1 MNPSKRTISQREARR
16 GLLRAGVALPLAATL
31 PTGQAQGSF
40 PTRTIRIVVPW
51 AAGGLVD
58 TGGRVMAEGLA
69 QSLGQ
74 AAVVENV
81 PGAAGTLGAAQVA
94 RAAADGHTLLMATSS
109 VAIDV
114 AGRRKMA
121 LDPLRDLVPVAT
133 VSDSFSVI
141 VVNAAS
147 PWNSLKEVLDAA
159 RPEPGKLSYGTP
171 GIGSPAHLFTELL
184 AQTAALKLL
193 HVPYGRSPAI
203 TDLLGGQLS
212 LMVATIP
219 VSIPHIRS
227 GRLRALAVTSGVR
240 LPNLPEVP
248 TVAEAGLPGYEAGQW
263 LGLFA
268 PAGTPEA
275 VIGRLSTEVRRI
287 ISLPESAKTLA
298 ARGLEPRVGGPAELA
313 QALRSDIEKWS
324 KVMESA
330 GIRLDQ

>member
-1 MNPSKRTISQREARR
+1 
-16 GLLRAGVALPLAATL
+16 V
-31 PTGQAQGSF
+31 
-40 PTRTIRIVVPW
+40 
-51 AAGGLVD
+51 
-58 TGGRVMAEGLA
+58 AEGLA

-109 VAIDV
+109 IAIDV

-141 VVNAAS
+141 VVNAGS
-147 PWNSLKEVLDAA
+147 PWTSLKEVLAAA
-159 RPEPGKLSYGTP
+159 RAEPGKLSYGTP

-184 AQTAALKLL
+184 AQTAGLSML

-227 GRLRALAVTSGVR
+227 GKLRAIAVTSGVR

-248 TVAEAGLPGYEAGQW
+248 TAAEAGLPGYEAGQW

-268 PAGTPEA
+268 PAGTPEP
-275 VIGRLSTEVRRI
+275 VITRLSTEVKRI
-287 ISLPESAKTLA
+287 VALPESAKTLA
-298 ARGLEPRVGGPAELA
+298 PRGLAPRVGGPAELA
-313 QALRSDIEKWS
+313 QALRSDIEKWR
-324 KVMESA
+324 KVMDSA

>member
-1 MNPSKRTISQREARR
+1 MNPSRLIASFKARR
-16 GLLRAGVALPLAATL
+16 SLLQAGLALPMAATL
-31 PTGQAQGSF
+31 QSAWAQSGF
-40 PTRTIRIVVPW
+40 PSRTIRIVVPW

-58 TGGRVMAEGLA
+58 TGGRVVAEGIA

-94 RAAADGHTLLMATSS
+94 RAAPDGHTLLMATSS
-109 VAIDV
+109 IAIDV

-147 PWNSLKEVLDAA
+147 PWTSLKDVLAAA
-159 RPEPGKLSYGTP
+159 RAEPGKLSYGTP
-171 GIGSPAHLFTELL
+171 GIGSPAHLFSELL
-184 AQTAALKLL
+184 AQTAGLKML

-227 GRLRALAVTSGVR
+227 GKLRALAVTSGAR

-248 TVAEAGLPGYEAGQW
+248 TAAEAGLPGYEAGQW

-268 PAGTPEA
+268 PAGTPEP
-275 VIGRLSTEVRRI
+275 VITRLSTEVKRI
-287 ISLPESAKTLA
+287 VALPESARTLA
-298 ARGLEPRVGGPAELA
+298 PRGLAPRVGGAAELA
-313 QALRSDIEKWS
+313 QALRSDIDKWR
-324 KVMESA
+324 KVMDGA